1 MADKVSLKIMQC
13 PTCGASLKTENSNQE
28 ITCVYCGNT
37 IVPVKESKPE
47 SQTASVSA
55 AVKMDGI
62 KTSSS
67 ALAYLDEFF
76 EEYDWELFSYGQNL
90 SIYETDK
97 LAKNL
102 KVTSADDKN
111 TWFVSFKAL
120 SVPLNK
126 KLEGLKKLLEE
137 TVSEYKKDNLDAYSK
152 FDAYKRVS
160 ASIALSK
167 DEIFKNLEKYLSNAK
182 KYGATE
188 EEISAFSKEI
198 DFLKENSGVAV
209 YSDLSEIPQI
219 KSFTVENNARIAE
232 ALAKDG
238 IDAESEYQKAK
249 SLISGMRYVEAL
261 NLLRTLKGYSDSKQL
276 IEKIDKYFLISDI
289 LEVENTLYY
298 YRKEKPEDLTF
309 NLYPTTSEK
318 ILEKALVKNISKIIT
333 NYADILYYLDG
344 SHKLKK
350 FNLASKCEEKVLV
363 KENKAFSK
371 KLSEK
376 SIYVYGRRVFLVTG
390 ASEDASAIFKKELV
404 ELDLA
409 SGTVKIVLDDISE
422 IISLTGNK
430 MLYKAKGD
438 VTKIL
443 NIDTMTA
450 SSLGK
455 KKVSIKG
462 FFGNK
467 VVYTQESPN
476 KYNLNLYI
484 LPLEDNAQEQLI
496 EQNIFTFCDLIK
508 DKMFY
513 YVGNASNKTL
523 ISINSDGTG
532 RREWPLYISE
542 VLFEQGGWLYFIRK
556 AGYNSILC
564 KSLLD
569 GSKFKVIAKDIDRFV
584 EIKNGY
590 LYYIDDL
597 SSLVKVRMDGSN
609 YQKLCDDVETVLSVK
624 EDKIVFVSIDG
635 KITSEFPIL
644 TTKTIKSI
652 YAIDFSGSG
661 KIKLAY
667 DIVSA
672 KEYDENTVYF
682 VGKDNIT
689 ASYEPKNEIEALNAK
704 TFDKLYSLDVTT
716 NEIERILNVDMEEPK
731 KRFPVFKLLVIIA
744 VVALILGLIFSIFT
758 PGGFPAIFFIIAGLS
773 LVAAIVLK
781 VLKKI

>member
-13 PTCGASLKTENSNQE
+13 PTCGASLKAENGNQE

-37 IVPVKESKPE
+37 IVPVTETKSE
-47 SQTASVSA
+47 TTSVSGSGT
-55 AVKMDGI
+55 VKMDGI

-76 EEYDWELFSYGQNL
+76 EEYDWELFSYAQNL
-90 SIYETDK
+90 SIYEIDK
-97 LAKNL
+97 LVKNL

-111 TWFVSFKAL
+111 TWLVSFKAL
-120 SVPLNK
+120 QMPLK
-126 KLEGLKKLLEE
+126 KKFEGLNQILEE
-137 TVSEYKKDNLDAYSK
+137 IITEYKKDNLDAYSK

-160 ASIALSK
+160 STISLNK
-167 DEIFKNLEKYLSNAK
+167 DEIFKNLEKYLANAK
-182 KYGATE
+182 KYGATN
-188 EEISAFSKEI
+188 EEISVLTKEFDLLKEI
-198 DFLKENSGVAV
+198 SDVKTF
-209 YSDLSEIPQI
+209 SDLSDIPKI
-219 KSFTVENNARIAE
+219 KTFTVENNSRIAE
-232 ALAKDG
+232 ALLKDG
-238 IDAESEYQKAK
+238 IDAEQEYQKAK
-249 SLISGMRYVEAL
+249 SLIESMRYVEAL

-333 NYADILYYLDG
+333 NYADVLYYLDG

-350 FNLASKCEEKVLV
+350 FNLATKSEEKVL
-363 KENKAFSK
+363 KENKTFSK

-376 SIYVYGRRVFLVTG
+376 SIHVYGRRVFLLTG
-390 ASEDASAIFKKELV
+390 ASEDATTIFKKELV

-409 SGTVKIVLDDISE
+409 LGTVKIVLDDISE

-438 VTKIL
+438 ITKIL
-443 NIDTMTA
+443 NIDTMSS

-462 FFGNK
+462 YFGNK

-476 KYNLNLYI
+476 KYNLNLYT
-484 LPLEDNAQEQLI
+484 LSLEDGKEQLI
-496 EQNIFTFCDLIK
+496 EQNIFTFCDLIAN
-508 DKMFY
+508 KMFY
-513 YVGNASNKTL
+513 YVGNSSNKTL
-523 ISINSDGTG
+523 ISIDSNGAN
-532 RREWPLYISE
+532 RKEWPLYISE

-590 LYYIDDL
+590 LYYIDDV

-635 KITSEFPIL
+635 RITNEFPIL
-644 TTKTIKSI
+644 TTKLVKSI

-667 DIVSA
+667 DIVNA

-689 ASYEPKNEIEALNAK
+689 ESYEPKGEIDVNAK
-704 TFDKLYSLDVTT
+704 SFDKLYALNVTT

-731 KRFPVFKLLVIIA
+731 KRFPFFKLLIIIT
-744 VVALILGLIFSIFT
+744 VVSLLLGLIFSLFT
-758 PGGFPAIFFIIAGLS
+758 PDGLPTIFFIVAGIS
-773 LVAAIVLK
+773 LIAAIVLK
-781 VLKKI
+781 ILKKI

>member
-13 PTCGASLKTENSNQE
+13 PTCGASLKAENANQQ

-37 IVPVKESKPE
+37 IVPVKEASAQTE
-47 SQTASVSA
+47 SAISAGGAS
-55 AVKMDGI
+55 KMDGI

-76 EEYDWELFSYGQNL
+76 EEYDWELFSYAQNL
-90 SIYETDK
+90 TIYEIDK
-97 LAKNL
+97 LVKNL

-111 TWFVSFKAL
+111 TWFVAFKAIA
-120 SVPLNK
+120 VPFMK
-126 KLEGLKKLLEE
+126 KINGCNQIIDEVVK
-137 TVSEYKKDNLDAYSK
+137 EYKKDNLDAYSK
-152 FDAYKRVS
+152 FDAYKSVS
-160 ASIALSK
+160 AKIASSK
-167 DEIFKNLEKYLSNAK
+167 DGFFAQLEKFIQNAS
-182 KYGATE
+182 KYGATKD
-188 EEISAFSKEI
+188 EIAALNSEFNTI
-198 DFLKENSGVAV
+198 KENSDLAV
-209 YSDLSEIPQI
+209 YGDVADIPAIQA
-219 KSFTVENNARIAE
+219 FTVENNTRIAE
-232 ALAKDG
+232 ALSKDG
-238 IDAESEYQKAK
+238 IDAEKEYQNAK
-249 SLISGMRYVEAL
+249 NLIASMRYVEAL

-289 LEVENTLYY
+289 VEVENTLYY

-344 SHKLKK
+344 NHKLKK
-350 FNLASKCEEKVLV
+350 FNLATKNEEKVLI
-363 KENKAFSK
+363 KENKAFNK
-371 KLSEK
+371 KISEK
-376 SIYVYGRRVFLVTG
+376 SIYVYGRRVFLITG
-390 ASEDASAIFKKELV
+390 ASEDATTIFKKELV

-409 SGTVKIVLDDISE
+409 LGTVKIILDDIVE
-422 IISLTGNK
+422 ILSLTGNK

-443 NIDTMTA
+443 NIDKMT
-450 SSLGK
+450 STDLGK
-455 KKVSIKG
+455 KKISIKG
-462 FFGNK
+462 YVNNM

-476 KYNLNLYI
+476 QYNLNLYT
-484 LPLEDNAQEQLI
+484 LPLDDSGNEKLI
-496 EQNIFTFCDLIK
+496 EQNIYTFCALIAG
-508 DKMFY
+508 KMFY

-532 RREWPLYISE
+532 RKEWPLYITE

-556 AGYNSILC
+556 AGYNAILC
-564 KSLLD
+564 KALLD

-584 EIKNGY
+584 KIKNGY
-590 LYYIDDL
+590 LYYVDDEA
-597 SSLVKVRMDGSN
+597 SLVKVRMDGSN
-609 YQKLCDDVETVLSVK
+609 YQVLCEDVETVLSVK

-635 KITSEFPIL
+635 RITNDFPIL
-644 TTKTIKSI
+644 TTKTVKSI

-667 DIVSA
+667 DIVNA

-689 ASYEPKNEIEALNAK
+689 ASFEPKNELDALNNK
-704 TFDKLYSLDVTT
+704 SFDKLYSLDVTT

-731 KRFPVFKLLVIIA
+731 KRFPFFKLLLIIA
-744 VVALILGLIFSIFT
+744 IVTLILGLLFSLFT
-758 PGGFPAIFFIIAGLS
+758 PGGLPTIFFIVAGLAF
-773 LVAAIVLK
+773 VGAIVVKILK
-781 VLKKI
+781 V